1 MARPLIIG
9 HRGAS
14 AVAPENTLAAFAR
27 AVSDGADGIEFDVR
41 LSHDKVPVVIHDAR
55 LWRTARLACSV
66 SDLSSREL
74 SSIKVGS
81 WFNRKFPRVARTEY
95 EEETIPTLK
104 SVFDFFSTS
113 KGVLYLEMKCEASA
127 CDALAQGCVEL
138 IQNYSLA
145 QRTLV
150 ECFYLPAI
158 TQVKRLDPRM
168 QTVALFEPRFK
179 QPISLF
185 NRIAMVEKAR
195 DCGADEI
202 AMHHTLIAQRVVAK
216 ARQLNM
222 PCVVWTVD
230 HPRWVRRAASLGL
243 KALITNNPARMVQAS
258 NVD

>member
-1 MARPLIIG
+1 MARPLIIA

-55 LWRTARLACSV
+55 LWRTARLARSV

-81 WFNRKFPRVARTEY
+81 WFNRRFPRVAQPEY
-95 EEETIPTLK
+95 EDETIPTLE

-113 KGVLYLEMKCEASA
+113 RGVLYVEMKCETSA
-127 CDALAQGCVEL
+127 CDALAEACVDL
-138 IQNYSLA
+138 IRKYSLA
-145 QRTLV
+145 GQALV
-150 ECFYLPAI
+150 ECFHLPAI
-158 TQVKRLDPRM
+158 TQVKRLDSRIR
-168 QTVALFEPRFK
+168 TVALFEPLFK

-185 NRIAMVEKAR
+185 KRIAMVEKAR

-202 AMHHTLIAQRVVAK
+202 AMHHTLIAQRVVDR

-230 HPRWVRRAASLGL
+230 HPRWLRRAASLGL
-243 KALITNNPARMVQAS
+243 KALITNNPARIVQAS